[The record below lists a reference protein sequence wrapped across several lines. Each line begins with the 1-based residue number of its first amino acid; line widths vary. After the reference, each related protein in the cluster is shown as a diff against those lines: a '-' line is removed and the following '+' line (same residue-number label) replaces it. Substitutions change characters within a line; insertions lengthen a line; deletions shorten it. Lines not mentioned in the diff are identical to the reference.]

1 MTPDELVRVAS
12 WARNLSDAE
21 IARVAPGMRLKELNR
36 GEHLMHLDDVVDAWH
51 GAISGVLRVGM
62 VSDDGQIAGFSAVLG
77 GAWFG
82 EGSIL
87 KNEPR
92 RYDVVAV
99 TDCTVAILPGD
110 MFRWLYANSPG
121 FSRYLVHLLNER
133 LGHFIATVVSDRTG
147 HAPARLAYTIASLYN
162 PVLFPKTPAEL
173 EMPQEDLGIFAGLS
187 RQLTNKCLKQLAGEG
202 LLEVTPSG
210 VKVIDLEG
218 LISFGA
224 SLSDG

>member
-1 MTPDELVRVAS
+1 MTPDELASVAT

-21 IARVAPGMRLKELNR
+21 VGRVAPVMRLRQLNR

-51 GAISGVLRVGM
+51 GAVSGVLRVGM
-62 VSDDGQIAGFSAVLG
+62 VSNDGQIAGFSAVLG

-82 EGSIL
+82 EGSLL

-99 TDCTVAILPGD
+99 TDSVIAVLPGE
-110 MFRWLYANSPG
+110 MFRWLYENSPG

-133 LGHFIATVVSDRTG
+133 LGHFIATVGSDRTG
-147 HAPARLAYTIASLYN
+147 NASARLAYTIASLYN
-162 PVLFPKTPAEL
+162 PVLFPKTPGVL

-187 RQLTNKCLKQLAGEG
+187 RQLTNRCLKQLAGKG
-202 LLEVTPSG
+202 LLEVTPAG
-210 VKVIDLEG
+210 IRVLDAKG
-218 LISFGA
+218 LLSFGA
-224 SLSDG
+224 GLGES